1 MFIFKIAMLFGGV
14 FGRVIPRGV
23 GPSPDSIPESFVGNI
38 AAIQATND
46 LTGDT
51 RIYFQNADNSIEEI
65 GVTGPF
71 TSGRL
76 FGQGLH
82 VPADEVQ
89 GNTLIAAVTIDG
101 EHFQEIHLFFVS
113 PANILSEYIFDT
125 ATGWRGGASCTDC
138 ITVNAYAV
146 EPGNRVLYA
155 MGNSASGSPAI
166 LRVGFVSAGAPTTL
180 SEADYDPV
188 NGWRLAQLN

>member
-1 MFIFKIAMLFGGV
+1 MLFGGV
-14 FGRVIPRGV
+14 FGAVIPRGV
-23 GPSPDSIPESFVGNI
+23 GPSPDLIPVNFVGNI
-38 AAIQATND
+38 GAVQAIGGTP
-46 LTGDT
+46 GDT
-51 RIYFQNADNSIEEI
+51 RLYFQNADNSIQAVR
-65 GVTGPF
+65 VTGPF
-71 TSGRL
+71 TTGR
-76 FGQGLH
+76 FFAQSPRI
-82 VPADEVQ
+82 PADEVQ
-89 GNTLIAAVTIDG
+89 ANTLIAVVTIGDD
-101 EHFQEIHLFFVS
+101 FQEVHIFFVS